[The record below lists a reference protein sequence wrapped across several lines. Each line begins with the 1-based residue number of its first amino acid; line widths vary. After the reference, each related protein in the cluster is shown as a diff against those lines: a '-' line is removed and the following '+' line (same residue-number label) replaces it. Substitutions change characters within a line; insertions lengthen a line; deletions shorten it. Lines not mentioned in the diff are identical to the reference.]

1 MSTRKKILVIDDD
14 KTTITM
20 LTMILTKENY
30 LVMSA
35 LDGEE
40 GLEMIKSELPDVV
53 ISDVLIP
60 KIDGIDICEKIKSD
74 PSLEYIKVILMTAL
88 KNIMIQKEAKT
99 CGADGFV
106 EKPTDSRHLLTL
118 IKSLLETD

>member
-1 MSTRKKILVIDDD
+1 MSIRKKILVIDDD
-14 KTTITM
+14 RTTITM

-40 GLEMIKSELPDVV
+40 GMEMVRSELPDVV

-60 KIDGIDICEKIKSD
+60 RIDGIDICEKIKKD
-74 PSLEYIKVILMTAL
+74 PYLSHIKVILMTAL
-88 KNIMIQKEAKT
+88 KNLMIQKEAKT

-106 EKPTDSRHLLTL
+106 EKPTDSRQLLL
-118 IKSLLETD
+118 MIKSLLGAD

>member
-1 MSTRKKILVIDDD
+1 MSTRKKIIVIDDD

-40 GLEMIKSELPDVV
+40 GLEMIKSELPDLVV
-53 ISDVLIP
+53 SDVLIP
-60 KIDGIDICEKIKSD
+60 KIDGIDICEKIKKD
-74 PSLEYIKVILMTAL
+74 PYLSHIKVILMTAI
-88 KNIMIQKEAKT
+88 KNVMIQKEART
-99 CGADGFV
+99 CGADGFI
-106 EKPTDSRHLLTL
+106 EKPTDSRQLLTM
-118 IKSLLETD
+118 IKNLLEET

>member
-40 GLEMIKSELPDVV
+40 GMEMIKSDHPDVV
-53 ISDVLIP
+53 ICDVLIP
-60 KIDGIDICEKIKSD
+60 KIDGIDICEKIKKD
-74 PSLEYIKVILMTAL
+74 PYLNDIKVILMTAL
-88 KNIMIQKEAKT
+88 KNIMIQKEAKAS
-99 CGADGFV
+99 GADGFV
-106 EKPTDSRHLLTL
+106 EKPTDSRQLLTL
-118 IKSLLETD
+118 IKSLLKTE